1 MEQCKLKLVRKAV
14 AGALTPSPPA
24 LRRAALIA
32 SVTLAAGHAWAAAAA
47 ADTAPPAA
55 QADAD
60 SATATQLDSVV
71 VTARKT
77 TELLQDVPVS
87 ITAIKAD
94 TMLKQNTVSLRDY
107 FSQVPGLALGSRSGG
122 RSEISLRG
130 IVTGFATNPTVATTI
145 DETPF
150 GASTL
155 AGQGGSMQPDIDP
168 FDLQRIEVLRG
179 PQGTL
184 YGASSLGGLV
194 KYVTVV
200 PNVKKLE
207 GKVEVDGAKTAH
219 GGDGYGERGAINI
232 PLIEDKLALR
242 LSVFQRQDPGF
253 IDDPKHGGE
262 DTDAVH
268 ARGGRVSTVWY
279 ATPDI
284 TVRASALTQRSRS
297 ASSSTV
303 DYVAGQ
309 PVYGQYTH
317 ANLPGTSGYDRTINF
332 YDLNIEDDLHWAT
345 LTSVT
350 SLGKTRFTGDQDL
363 TETFSNII
371 RGVLPAMGFTIP
383 AGGLGIAATGPNRV
397 KKWTEELRLESPV
410 DAARALDWRA
420 GLFYTK
426 EDSANSQDISV
437 RDITTG
443 ASLADQYPLL
453 SGSESTGQYKEY
465 AAFGT
470 VTYHFTPQFDVQTGG
485 RYSHNK
491 QSNTSVLSGPLN
503 DESNTTDS
511 SSEGKFTY
519 LVTPRYKFSEDLMSY
534 ATLSSG
540 YRPGGANTAAA
551 GIPATY
557 KSDSTVNLELGLK
570 GQFFER
576 TLSLNAALFHIKWDD
591 LQLMEVDPVTSY
603 SYYTNSS
610 GAKSE
615 GLELMS
621 EWRPLAGMSVT
632 GNATLTHA
640 VLTNDAPP
648 GVYGFKGDRLPYSA
662 KKTANL
668 GVTQNFMVAAGVK
681 GYVGGNLSYM
691 GDRIMDFQK
700 TAATP
705 RFQFGGFTTLNLQA
719 GVEMGSWTLGTFL
732 KNAGDKVAFLGG
744 SSRNQFNQL
753 AGTRSYHVITPRT
766 FGVSLAKSF

>member
-1 MEQCKLKLVRKAV
+1 MQQCNVKLVTKV
-14 AGALTPSPPA
+14 VLGAFTMSPQA

-32 SVTLAAGHAWAAAAA
+32 SVTLAAGQACA
-47 ADTAPPAA
+47 ADAIVAPAPQA
-55 QADAD
+55 ADAA
-60 SATATQLDSVV
+60 SATQIEQVT

-94 TMLKQNTVSLRDY
+94 TMLKQNTVALRD
-107 FSQVPGLALGSRSGG
+107 FFAQVPGLSMGARSGG
-122 RSEISLRG
+122 RNEISLRG

-155 AGQGGSMQPDIDP
+155 AGQGGSMQPDLDP

-184 YGASSLGGLV
+184 YGASSLGGLI

-200 PNVKKLE
+200 PNAKRLE
-207 GKVEVDGAKTAH
+207 GKVQVDGSKTAH
-219 GGDGYGERGAINI
+219 GGNGYGERGAINI

-242 LSVFQRQDPGF
+242 VSVFQRQDPGF
-253 IDDPKHGGE
+253 IDDPKHGE
-262 DTDAVH
+262 KDVDALH
-268 ARGGRVSTVWY
+268 ARGGRLSTVWY

-284 TVRASALTQRSRS
+284 TVRASALTQRSR
-297 ASSSTV
+297 AGSSSTV
-303 DYVAGQ
+303 DYSVAGA
-309 PVYGQYTH
+309 PLYGQYTH
-317 ANLPGTSGYDRTINF
+317 SSLPNASGYERTINF

-363 TETFSNII
+363 TETFANII
-371 RGVLPAMGFTIP
+371 RGVLPAIGFSVP
-383 AGGLGIAATGPNRV
+383 AGGLGVGATGPNRV
-397 KKWTEELRLESPV
+397 KKLTQELRLESPR
-410 DAARALDWRA
+410 DGDSKLDWRA

-426 EDSANSQDISV
+426 EDSANAQDISL
-437 RDITTG
+437 RDINTG
-443 ASLADQYPLL
+443 VLLSNTYPLL
-453 SGSESTGQYKEY
+453 SGSASTGSYKEY

-485 RYSHNK
+485 RYGHNK
-491 QSNTSVLSGPLN
+491 QSNSNVLSGVLN
-503 DESNTTDS
+503 DEGTTTDG

-519 LVTPRYKFSEDLMSY
+519 LVTPRYKFSEDLMTY

-540 YRPGGANTAAA
+540 YRPGGANTVAA

-557 KSDSTVNLELGLK
+557 KSDTTVNLELGLK

-576 TLSLNAALFHIKWDD
+576 TLALNAALFHIKWDD
-591 LQLMEVDPVTSY
+591 LQLMEIDPLTSY
-603 SYYTNSS
+603 SYYTNGSK
-610 GAKSE
+610 AKSE
-615 GLELMS
+615 GVELTS
-621 EWRPLAGMSVT
+621 EWRPLAGMAVT
-632 GNATLTHA
+632 GSATLTHA
-640 VLTNDAPP
+640 VLSADAPP

-662 KKTANL
+662 KKTATVGLN
-668 GVTQNFMVAAGVK
+668 QNFMVAAGVK
-681 GYVGGNLSYM
+681 GYAGANLTYM

-705 RFQFGGFTTLNLQA
+705 RFAFGGFTTLNLQA
-719 GVEMGSWTLGTFL
+719 GAEMGSWTLGAFV

-744 SSRNQFNQL
+744 SSRNNNNQL
-753 AGTRSYHVITPRT
+753 IGTRSRHVITPRT
-766 FGVSLAKSF
+766 IGMSLSKSF